1 MSGPLQEALGVT
13 SPVGSRGSRTTSVL
27 TSVGEVSYTRAYVRD
42 AREGSHF
49 PADEALGLV
58 RGCTPTAAMTLC
70 HEAARSQSYLQASE
84 SLSLVGG
91 LEVSP
96 NTIHRLANHVG
107 PDMERWASERE
118 PAKPGNLKDI
128 IVCLQTDMTGVRM
141 LKRYLGGVKGKD
153 GDPKTRQIKCATLFL
168 MQRGGDGEYHRLPD
182 TAIHII
188 SFDDPVTFSA
198 KLKTALDKLGV
209 PFGTE
214 LIVVG
219 DGAEWIWNIVDDRF
233 KWATG
238 IVDFW
243 HAAGHVN
250 ELCEAVCDD
259 SDEQKKMFAQ
269 WRHKLKRY
277 GADGLIR
284 HFESLDLPAKKRE
297 AVAKK
302 LKYFKTH
309 RERMQYLKFRQ
320 KGFPIG
326 SGAIEGACK
335 SLVKQRTDLS
345 GQRWSP
351 DGALNILWIRALITD
366 GLHEKYWSENRS
378 REGGGRANTEKAA

>member
-1 MSGPLQEALGVT
+1 MSGPLQEALGVAA
-13 SPVGSRGSRTTSVL
+13 PAGGRGSKTINVL
-27 TSVGEVSYTRAYVRD
+27 TSVGKVSYTRAYVRD
-42 AREGSHF
+42 TKAGGRF

-58 RGCTPTAAMTLC
+58 RGCTPTAAMMIC
-70 HEAARSQSYLQASE
+70 HEAARSQSYQQASE
-84 SLSLVGG
+84 GLSLVGG
-91 LEVSP
+91 LEASS
-96 NTIHRLANHVG
+96 NTIHRLVNCVG
-107 PDMERWASERE
+107 PDMERWAFERD

-141 LKRYLGGVKGKD
+141 LRRYLAGVKGKD

-168 MQRGGDGEYHRLPD
+168 MQRGADGKYHRLPD
-182 TAIHII
+182 TAIHVI
-188 SFDDPVTFSA
+188 SFTDPVTFSA
-198 KLKTALDKLGV
+198 ELKTAMGKLGV

-219 DGAEWIWNIVDDRF
+219 DGAEWIWNIVADRF
-233 KWATG
+233 RWATG

-259 SDEQKKMFAQ
+259 SDEQRKMFKL
-269 WRHKLKRY
+269 WRYKLKRY
-277 GADGLIR
+277 GADCLIR
-284 HFESLDLPAKKRE
+284 YFENLDLPTKKRE

-302 LKYFKTH
+302 LEYFKTH
-309 RERMQYLKFRQ
+309 RERMRYLKFRQ

-335 SLVKQRTDLS
+335 SLIKQRTDLS

-366 GLHEKYWSENRS
+366 GLHEKYWKENRR
-378 REGGGRANTEKAA
+378 REGIRRESAKKAA

>member
-1 MSGPLQEALGVT
+1 MSGPLQEALGVAA
-13 SPVGSRGSRTTSVL
+13 PVGRRGNRTTNVL
-27 TSVGEVSYTRAYVRD
+27 TTVGEVSYTRAYVRD
-42 AREGSHF
+42 AREGGHF

-58 RGCTPTAAMTLC
+58 RGCTPGAAMMLC

-96 NTIHRLANHVG
+96 STIHRLANDVG
-107 PDMERWASERE
+107 PDMERWTSERE
-118 PAKPGNLKDI
+118 PAKPGELKDI
-128 IVCLQTDMTGVRM
+128 IVCMQTDMTGVRM
-141 LKRYLGGVKGKD
+141 LKRYLEGVKGKD

-168 MQRGGDGEYHRLPD
+168 MQRGEDGKYHRIPD
-182 TAIHII
+182 TAVHAI
-188 SFDDPVTFSA
+188 SFADPVTFSA
-198 KLKTALDKLGV
+198 ELKVALDKLGV
-209 PFGTE
+209 PVGTE

-233 KWATG
+233 KRATG

-259 SDEQKKMFAQ
+259 SSEQKKMFKL
-269 WRHKLKRY
+269 WRRKLKRY
-277 GADGLIR
+277 GTDCLIR
-284 HFESLDLPAKKRE
+284 HFENLDLSDGKRE
-297 AVAKK
+297 AVAKR
-302 LKYFKTH
+302 LNYFKTH

-326 SGAIEGACK
+326 SGAVEGACK
-335 SLVKQRTDLS
+335 SLIKQRTDLS

-366 GLHEKYWSENRS
+366 GLHGKYWKENRR
-378 REGGGRANTEKAA
+378 REGVRRESTGTAA